1 MTQIVINARH
11 GGFGL
16 SEAAMEMY
24 RGFCREQGA
33 EPSEYDSDIP
43 RDCPRL
49 LATVKAL
56 GERAGGTYARLKIVT
71 IPDDVDWTVMEYDG
85 CEWVAEAHRTWS

>member
-1 MTQIVINARH
+1 MTQICINTRH

-16 SEAAMEMY
+16 SDEGMEMY
-24 RGFCREQGA
+24 RGFCHEQGA
-33 EPSEYDSDIP
+33 EPCEYDSDIP

-56 GERAGGTYARLKIVT
+56 GDRAESTYAHLKIVT
-71 IPDDVDWTVMEYDG
+71 IPDDVTWTIMEYEG
-85 CEWVAEAHRTWS
+85 AEWVAEAHRTWS

>member
-1 MTQIVINARH
+1 MTQIVINRRH

-16 SEAAMEMY
+16 SEAGMRAY
-24 RGFCREQGA
+24 TGFSLEQGA
-33 EPSEYDSDIP
+33 EPCEYDSDIP

-56 GERAGGTYARLKIVT
+56 GERADGPYAKLKIVT
-71 IPDDVDWTVMEYDG
+71 IPDEVDWTIMEYDG
-85 CEWVAEAHRTWS
+85 LEWVAEAHRTWS